1 MGKVTIGD
9 VAREAGVALGTV
21 SNALNHP
28 EKVRPET
35 LKLVNAA
42 IVKLGYAPN
51 QSARLL
57 AGGKNPTIGLVIP
70 RLDHGLSLQVA
81 HGAGVEAERAGYG
94 LVLASAEG
102 DIEREASYARYFAG
116 TQLSGILI
124 QHVAQDD
131 GPLPVQHGST
141 PIAYVNVRSDAPGYF
156 VATDNAA
163 QGALIAEHA
172 ALRGS
177 RRVAV
182 IGALQTPQMRER
194 LEGLT
199 RTMEKYP
206 DIALDVLEEG
216 DGSSASDGYGL
227 ARTLVDRGASRPD
240 FIVGLSDVLAVGAV
254 AGVQAC
260 GLAVPDDIAVS
271 GCDGNPLA
279 WGGTVPLTSCSPTGY
294 EMGRRG
300 VKLLIEQIELARS
313 DATALARELA
323 ENHQELVRPFML
335 MRASTLGEDA
345 PVSAMDISGLNLG
358 AYL

>member
-1 MGKVTIGD
+1 
-9 VAREAGVALGTV
+9 
-21 SNALNHP
+21 
-28 EKVRPET
+28 
-35 LKLVNAA
+35 
-42 IVKLGYAPN
+42 
-51 QSARLL
+51 
-57 AGGKNPTIGLVIP
+57 
-70 RLDHGLSLQVA
+70 
-81 HGAGVEAERAGYG
+81 
-94 LVLASAEG
+94 
-102 DIEREASYARYFAG
+102 
-116 TQLSGILI
+116 
-124 QHVAQDD
+124 
-131 GPLPVQHGST
+131 
-141 PIAYVNVRSDAPGYF
+141 
-156 VATDNAA
+156 
-163 QGALIAEHA
+163 
-172 ALRGS
+172 
-177 RRVAV
+177 
-182 IGALQTPQMRER
+182 MRER

-206 DIALDVLEEG
+206 DIALDVLEKG

-240 FIVGLSDVLAVGAV
+240 FIVGLSDVLAAGAV

-313 DATALARELA
+313 DAAALARELA